1 MSLAYLEG
9 QNFEKIL
16 NGGLYNGFEKKT
28 TNFMFLAIFKNKL
41 ALFIYGEKR
50 METDHISVNIGS
62 T

>member
-1 MSLAYLEG
+1 V
-9 QNFEKIL
+9 
-16 NGGLYNGFEKKT
+16 GLYTGFEKKT

-41 ALFIYGEKR
+41 ALCIYGEKR